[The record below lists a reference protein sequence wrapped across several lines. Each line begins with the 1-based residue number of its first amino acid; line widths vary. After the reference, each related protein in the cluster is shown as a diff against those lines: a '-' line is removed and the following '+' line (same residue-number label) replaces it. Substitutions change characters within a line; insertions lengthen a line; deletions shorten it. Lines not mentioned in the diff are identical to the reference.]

1 MADPVAAKSSFLCM
15 YMSNHPDTLVSYVRH
30 WGKVKQKVTSAQMT
44 AIDTKVSPDVLRIET
59 ECLCQSKGMSLTY
72 TTSSGKQDIR
82 VPFDPPLAGYEE
94 VKPRLLGMK
103 VDAEEA
109 LGMVCE
115 DYTAV
120 GLLLTLSFVQTKA
133 PQISNFQWHDSFYKI
148 AYAFGPLAL
157 LTVLPGPTSLLG
169 PAAPTYILVEYVREN
184 VIGPKA
190 IAYLWGISFGI
201 HALEGLYTLHLCRKH
216 KTPLGASVGASF
228 SQF

>member
-44 AIDTKVSPDVLRIET
+44 AIDTK
-59 ECLCQSKGMSLTY
+59 GMSLTY

-109 LGMVCE
+109 LGM
-115 DYTAV
+115 
-120 GLLLTLSFVQTKA
+120 TKA
-133 PQISNFQWHDSFYKI
+133 PQITTYRWDDSFYKI

-157 LTVLPGPTSLLG
+157 LTILPGPTSLLG
-169 PAAPTYILVEYVREN
+169 PAAPTYVLVEYVREN

-216 KTPLGASVGASF
+216 KTPLGASLLYFF
-228 SQF
+228 STVVCGFTVWAHFRKRVQEARIDSILKGQ